1 MTQLTR
7 VQPGKDIEQAH
18 MRNRQLIATWV
29 LEHAADSKAA
39 ELKQRDGKTFVVIND
54 YEKVRELFGQLLA
67 EIQRIKSTGDFD
79 GAKNLIETYAV
90 KVNQPIHKE
99 VLKRYETLNL
109 SPYRGFV
116 NPVYKLVKNDEGEIT
131 DVTVS
136 YDESYVDQQLRY
148 SSRYSALP
156 NNN

>member
-1 MTQLTR
+1 M
-7 VQPGKDIEQAH
+7 
-18 MRNRQLIATWV
+18 

-79 GAKNLIETYAV
+79 AAKHFIETYAV
-90 KVNQPIHKE
+90 KVNQPIHTE
-99 VLKRYETLNL
+99 VLKRYEALNL

-116 NPVYKLVKNDEGEIT
+116 NPVYKLVKNDEGVIT

-136 YDESYVDQQLRY
+136 YDESYVDQHLRY